1 LITSPD
7 GGVVWKTGTW
17 EEHLKLNS
25 SLTVASGLVFAFSPD
40 ARWLVNS
47 RSNCELQLW
56 KTESKE
62 LLATLKDPSQM
73 RFESVAISRDNF
85 EIYTISR
92 GKRGILSTWNLH
104 ALGSQVY
111 ERTGIDIFPEVDQH
125 RDRALDDLEL
135 KNNERLEV
143 VENELLLG
151 LTAGKLNNDG
161 NKLIDAGEWKQG
173 LSMLE
178 RAAAK
183 SPGNA
188 RILNSLSWNLLICPE
203 DLRAPDKSLELA
215 KKAVE
220 IDGQAIYLN
229 TLGTA
234 QYRAGLYTE
243 AVETLRR
250 SLGDGSADAAAF
262 DYWVLACCHAKLGE
276 REQTEQMYRGGLAA
290 EERVRGLVN
299 EVWLRE
305 MKLFRE
311 EAEAAI
317 GELKK

>member
-7 GGVVWKTGTW
+7 GGVVWKAGTW

-25 SLTVASGLVFAFSPD
+25 SLTVASGMVFAFSPD

-47 RSNCELQLW
+47 RSNGELQLW
-56 KTESKE
+56 ETEAKE
-62 LLATLKDPSQM
+62 LLATLKDPGQM
-73 RFESVAISRDNF
+73 RFESVAISPDNF

-92 GKRGILSTWNLH
+92 GKRGILSTWNLY

-125 RDRALDDLEL
+125 RDRALDDLEFE
-135 KNNERLEV
+135 NNERLEV

-151 LTAGKLNNDG
+151 LTASKLNNDG
-161 NKLIDAGEWKQG
+161 NKMIDAGEWKQG

-178 RAAAK
+178 RASAL

-188 RILNSLSWNLLICPE
+188 RILNSLSWNLLVCPE
-203 DLRAPDKSLELA
+203 NLRAPDKSLELA

-234 QYRAGLYTE
+234 LCRTGVYAE
-243 AVETLRR
+243 AIVTLRK
-250 SLGDGSADAAAF
+250 SLGDGSADGAAF
-262 DYWVLACCHAKLGE
+262 DYFTLACCHAKLGE
-276 REQTEQMYRGGLAA
+276 ADQAEQMYTAGVAA
-290 EERVRGLVN
+290 EERVRGLAS

-305 MKLFRE
+305 LKLFRE
-311 EAEAAI
+311 EAEKAI
-317 GELKK
+317 AELKK